1 MQSFIQ
7 FVTEI
12 QSNENLAT
20 LLHKHG
26 GEVYGSSD
34 EKVKHLSPTVSVHSN
49 KYGSHRFVK
58 HDGKGNALSAIQV
71 MSREKGKGHVANAY
85 THPEHRRKGHGTELI
100 GHIKKTFNKH
110 LSFSDDRSDD
120 GKAFVSKVEP

>member
-1 MQSFIQ
+1 M
-7 FVTEI
+7 
-12 QSNENLAT
+12 QSNEHLAT
-20 LLHKHG
+20 MLHKHG

-58 HDGKGNALSAIQV
+58 HDGHGNALSAVQV

-85 THPEHRRKGHGTELI
+85 THPDHRRKGHGAELVK
-100 GHIKKTFNKH
+100 HANKMFKN
-110 LSFSDDRSDD
+110 LTYSDDRSED
-120 GKAFVSKVEP
+120 GKAFVAKVESQR